1 MLESEPPCR
10 FSKDHQ
16 KTTRIILRV
25 TREKYSQL
33 FRNFWSIGG
42 KSKRKTESRVEEHR
56 AVTRLQNFNPP
67 SSLFENIRKLEQSEK
82 MDEILGKWIFISQHG
97 VEECLIKQNI
107 GWIKRKLIL
116 SLAPNIIYSQPDEN
130 ILRVEFQTKVKNMSR
145 DYKWPGVTQHKGNI
159 SKFEK

>member
-1 MLESEPPCR
+1 
-10 FSKDHQ
+10 
-16 KTTRIILRV
+16 
-25 TREKYSQL
+25 
-33 FRNFWSIGG
+33 
-42 KSKRKTESRVEEHR
+42 
-56 AVTRLQNFNPP
+56 
-67 SSLFENIRKLEQSEK
+67 

-130 ILRVEFQTKVKNMSR
+130 ILRVEFQTKVKNMVR

-159 SKFEK
+159 AKFEKQPIEQISFGSDHLFSLKMKGLKN